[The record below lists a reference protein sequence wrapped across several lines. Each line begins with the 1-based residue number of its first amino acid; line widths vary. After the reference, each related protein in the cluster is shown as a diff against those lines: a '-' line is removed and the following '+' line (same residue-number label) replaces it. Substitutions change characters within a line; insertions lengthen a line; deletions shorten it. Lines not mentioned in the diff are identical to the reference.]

1 MISRLSLLVQTVIV
15 VPEASPDP
23 RSITLLNVMLNDVQ
37 VGTIVRTPGDFNAFS
52 FEDSYRA
59 TGGVP
64 VVSLSFRAAGGGL
77 RKDPKPVARALPAF
91 FANLL
96 PEDKL
101 REAMEKHHA
110 GSVRAGNDFDLL
122 VALGADLPG
131 AVRVVPSD
139 GTVALPDDMRVP
151 KPKARFSLAGVQMKL
166 SVINNTGKGGG
177 LTLPLG
183 DEEGSY
189 IAKFPSTSFPG
200 VSENEYANLALAEAI
215 GMEVPERELVEQS
228 EFEGIPKEFETLSDG
243 KVLLVK
249 RFDRGSN
256 GQRIHIE
263 DFAQVFGVYPSRKYE
278 GAAYHDIAAALN
290 VAVSSD
296 AALEFV
302 RRLALAAITGN
313 GDMHL
318 KNWSL
323 IYHGVGDK
331 PELAPVYDVLSTIPY
346 MPADSMALSFAGE
359 RPFKALNA
367 PRWKA
372 FANRA
377 RLPEGA
383 VLKAVVETAE
393 RVNEL
398 WWSLPERKVVPT
410 KVIERID
417 AHVRLMTPIL
427 ENVQTDANLTEQ

>member
-1 MISRLSLLVQTVIV
+1 MIFRHSLQIQTVIMM
-15 VPEASPDP
+15 PEAFPNP
-23 RSITLLNVMLNDVQ
+23 RSISSLDVVLNDMK

-59 TGGVP
+59 TGGFP
-64 VVSLSFRAAGGGL
+64 VLSLSFRAATGGL

-110 GSVRAGNDFDLL
+110 GSVRVGNDFDLL

-139 GTVALPDDMRVP
+139 GTVALLGDVLVP
-151 KPKARFSLAGVQMKL
+151 KPKVRFSLAGVQMKL
-166 SVINNTGKGGG
+166 SVIKNTGKGGG

-183 DEEGSY
+183 DEQGSY

-249 RFDRGSN
+249 RFDRGAN
-256 GQRIHIE
+256 GKRIHIE
-263 DFAQVFGVYPSRKYE
+263 DFAQVFGVTPSRKYE

-296 AALEFV
+296 AAIEFV
-302 RRLALAAITGN
+302 RRLAVAALTGN

-323 IYHGVGDK
+323 IYRGAGDK
-331 PELAPVYDVLSTIPY
+331 PEFAPVYDVLSTIPY
-346 MPADSMALSFAGE
+346 IPADAMALSLAGE

-367 PRWKA
+367 QRWKA

-377 RLPEGA
+377 RLPEAA
-383 VLKAVVETAE
+383 VLRAVVDTVG
-393 RVNEL
+393 RVDKF
-398 WWSLPERKVVPT
+398 WWPLPEREVVPA
-410 KVIERID
+410 KVLERMD
-417 AHVRLMTPIL
+417 AHIRMMTPIL
-427 ENVQTDANLTEQ
+427 STLAN

>member
-1 MISRLSLLVQTVIV
+1 MS
-15 VPEASPDP
+15 EASSVP
-23 RSITLLNVMLNDVQ
+23 RSISSLDVLLNDVM

-59 TGGVP
+59 TGGFP
-64 VVSLSFRAAGGGL
+64 VLSLSFRAATGGL
-77 RKDPKPVARALPAF
+77 RKNPKPVARALPAF

-122 VALGADLPG
+122 VALGSDLPG

-139 GTVALPDDMRVP
+139 RAIARFESLFAP

-166 SVINNTGKGGG
+166 SVIKNTGKGGG

-183 DEEGSY
+183 DDQGSY

-215 GMEVPERELVEQS
+215 GMEVPESELVEQS

-249 RFDRGSN
+249 RFDRGAD
-256 GQRIHIE
+256 GERIHIE

-278 GAAYHDIAAALN
+278 GAAYHDIATALN
-290 VAVSSD
+290 VAVSSA

-323 IYHGVGDK
+323 IYRGAGDK
-331 PELAPVYDVLSTIPY
+331 PQLAPVYDVLSTIPY
-346 MPADSMALSFAGE
+346 IPADAMALSLAGE
-359 RPFKALNA
+359 RPFKAMSVQ
-367 PRWKA
+367 RWKA
-372 FANRA
+372 FSNRA
-377 RLPEGA
+377 RLPEAA
-383 VLKAVVETAE
+383 VLRAVADTVE

-398 WWSLPERKVVPT
+398 WWSLPERKVVPQ
-410 KVIERID
+410 KVLERVD
-417 AHVRLMTPIL
+417 THVRLMTPIL
-427 ENVQTDANLTEQ
+427 STCAD

>member
-1 MISRLSLLVQTVIV
+1 M
-15 VPEASPDP
+15 PEAPLYP
-23 RSITLLNVMLNDVQ
+23 RSISLLEVLLNDLK

-59 TGGVP
+59 TGGFP
-64 VVSLSFRAAGGGL
+64 VLSLSFRAATGGL

-122 VALGADLPG
+122 VALGSDLPG
-131 AVRVVPSD
+131 AVRVVPSE
-139 GTVALPDDMRVP
+139 GTVVRVDDP
-151 KPKARFSLAGVQMKL
+151 SPLKSKARFSLAGVEMKL
-166 SVINNTGKGGG
+166 SVIKNTGKGGG

-183 DEEGSY
+183 DEQGSY

-215 GMEVPERELVEQS
+215 GMEVPERELVEQA
-228 EFEGIPKEFETLSDG
+228 EFEGIPEEFETLSDG

-249 RFDRGSN
+249 RFDRGARAE
-256 GQRIHIE
+256 RIHIE
-263 DFAQVFGVYPSRKYE
+263 DFAQVFGIYPSRKYE
-278 GAAYHDIAAALN
+278 GAAYHDIAAALGI
-290 VAVSSD
+290 AVSS
-296 AALEFV
+296 AAPIEFV

-323 IYHGVGDK
+323 IYPGAGDK
-331 PELAPVYDVLSTIPY
+331 PKLAPIYDVLSTIPY
-346 MPADSMALSFAGE
+346 IPADAMALSLAGE
-359 RPFKALNA
+359 RSFKAMNA
-367 PRWKA
+367 QRWKV

-377 RLPEGA
+377 RLPEAA
-383 VLKAVVETAE
+383 VLKAVIETVE

-398 WWSLPERKVVPT
+398 WWLLPEREVVPA
-410 KVIERID
+410 KVLERID
-417 AHVRLMTPIL
+417 AHVKLMIPIL
-427 ENVQTDANLTEQ
+427 STCAA

>member
-1 MISRLSLLVQTVIV
+1 MLEPSSD
-15 VPEASPDP
+15 A
-23 RSITLLNVMLNDVQ
+23 RSIWSLDVLLNDLK

-52 FEDSYRA
+52 FEGSYRA
-59 TGGVP
+59 TGGFP
-64 VVSLSFRAAGGGL
+64 VLSLSFRAASGGL

-110 GSVRAGNDFDLL
+110 GSVRSGNDFDLL
-122 VALGADLPG
+122 AALGSDLPG

-139 GTVALPDDMRVP
+139 RTIARHGDLPVS

-166 SVINNTGKGGG
+166 SVIKNTGKGGG

-183 DEEGSY
+183 DEQGSY
-189 IAKFPSTSFPG
+189 IAKFPSTTFPG

-215 GMEVPERELVEQS
+215 GMDVPERELVEQS
-228 EFEGIPKEFETLSDG
+228 EFEGIPEEFSTLSDG
-243 KVLLVK
+243 SVLLVR
-249 RFDRGSN
+249 RFDRGA
-256 GQRIHIE
+256 GGERIHIE
-263 DFAQVFGVYPSRKYE
+263 DFAQVFGVHPSRKYE

-290 VAVSSD
+290 VAVSSG

-302 RRLALAAITGN
+302 RRLALAAVTGN

-323 IYHGVGDK
+323 IYRGAGDR
-331 PELAPVYDVLSTIPY
+331 PEFAPVYDVLSTIPY
-346 MPADSMALSFAGE
+346 IPADAMALSLSGE
-359 RPFKALNA
+359 RSFKAMDVQ
-367 PRWKA
+367 RWKA

-377 RLPEGA
+377 RLPEAA
-383 VLKAVVETAE
+383 VLKAVSDTVE
-393 RVNEL
+393 RVNQL
-398 WWSLPERKVVPT
+398 WWLLPEREVVPE
-410 KVIERID
+410 KVLERID
-417 AHVRLMTPIL
+417 AHVQLMTPIL
-427 ENVQTDANLTEQ
+427 GTCAG

>member
-1 MISRLSLLVQTVIV
+1 MSEV
-15 VPEASPDP
+15 APDP
-23 RSITLLNVMLNDVQ
+23 RSISSLDVLLNDVK

-52 FEDSYRA
+52 FADSYRA

-64 VVSLSFRAAGGGL
+64 VLSLSFRAATGGL

-122 VALGADLPG
+122 FALGSDLPG

-139 GTVALPDDMRVP
+139 GTVVCFDNLSAP

-166 SVINNTGKGGG
+166 SVIKNTGKGGG

-183 DEEGSY
+183 DDQGSY

-249 RFDRGSN
+249 RFDRGAS
-256 GQRIHIE
+256 GERIHIE

-290 VAVSSD
+290 VAVSST

-302 RRLALAAITGN
+302 RRLALIAVTGN

-323 IYHGVGDK
+323 IYNGAGDK
-331 PELAPVYDVLSTIPY
+331 PQLAPVYDVLSTIPY
-346 MPADSMALSFAGE
+346 IPADAMALSLAGE
-359 RPFKALNA
+359 RPFKALNVQ
-367 PRWKA
+367 RWKA

-377 RLPEGA
+377 RLPEAA
-383 VLKAVVETAE
+383 VLKAVVETVE
-393 RVNEL
+393 RVNEV
-398 WWSLPERKVVPT
+398 WWSLPERSVAPAK
-410 KVIERID
+410 ILERID
-417 AHVRLMTPIL
+417 THVRLMTSIL
-427 ENVQTDANLTEQ
+427 GTCAE

>member
-1 MISRLSLLVQTVIV
+1 MSEVS
-15 VPEASPDP
+15 SDP
-23 RSITLLNVMLNDVQ
+23 RSISSLDVLLNDAK
-37 VGTIVRTPGDFNAFS
+37 VGTMVRTPGDFNAFS

-59 TGGVP
+59 TGGFP
-64 VVSLSFRAAGGGL
+64 VLSLSFRAATGGL

-122 VALGADLPG
+122 VALGSDLPG

-139 GTVALPDDMRVP
+139 KTITRFDTLSAP

-166 SVINNTGKGGG
+166 SVIKNTGKGGG

-183 DEEGSY
+183 DDQGSY

-249 RFDRGSN
+249 RFDRGAD
-256 GQRIHIE
+256 GERIHIE
-263 DFAQVFGVYPSRKYE
+263 DFAQVFGIYPSRKYE
-278 GAAYHDIAAALN
+278 GGAYHDIAAALN
-290 VAVSSD
+290 VAVSPT

-323 IYHGVGDK
+323 IYRGAGDK
-331 PELAPVYDVLSTIPY
+331 PQLAPIYDVLSTVPY
-346 MPADSMALSFAGE
+346 IPADAMALSLASE
-359 RPFKALNA
+359 RPFKALNVQ
-367 PRWKA
+367 RWKA

-377 RLPEGA
+377 RLPEAA
-383 VLKAVVETAE
+383 VLKAVVDTVEQ
-393 RVNEL
+393 VNGF
-398 WWSLPERKVVPT
+398 WWSLPGRDVVPA
-410 KVIERID
+410 KVLERID
-417 AHVRLMTPIL
+417 THVRLMTPIL
-427 ENVQTDANLTEQ
+427 GTCAN

>member
-1 MISRLSLLVQTVIV
+1 MSEVS
-15 VPEASPDP
+15 SDP
-23 RSITLLNVMLNDVQ
+23 RSISSLDVLLNDVK

-59 TGGVP
+59 TGGLP
-64 VVSLSFRAAGGGL
+64 VLSLSFRAATGGL
-77 RKDPKPVARALPAF
+77 RKDPIPVARALPAF

-122 VALGADLPG
+122 VALGSDLPG

-139 GTVALPDDMRVP
+139 GTIVRFDSLSAP
-151 KPKARFSLAGVQMKL
+151 KAKARFSLAGVQMKL
-166 SVINNTGKGGG
+166 SVIKNTGKGGG

-183 DEEGSY
+183 DDQGSY

-243 KVLLVK
+243 KVLLVR
-249 RFDRGSN
+249 RFDRGAN
-256 GQRIHIE
+256 GERIHIE

-278 GAAYHDIAAALN
+278 GAAYHDVAGALN
-290 VAVSSD
+290 VAVSSA

-323 IYHGVGDK
+323 IYREAGEK
-331 PELAPVYDVLSTIPY
+331 PQLAPVYDVLSTIPY
-346 MPADSMALSFAGE
+346 IPADAMALSLAGE
-359 RPFKALNA
+359 RSFKALNVQ
-367 PRWKA
+367 RWKA

-377 RLPEGA
+377 RLPEAA
-383 VLKAVVETAE
+383 VLKAVVDTVEQ
-393 RVNEL
+393 VNGF
-398 WWSLPERKVVPT
+398 WWSLPERKVVPA
-410 KVIERID
+410 KVLERID
-417 AHVRLMTPIL
+417 THVRLMTPIL
-427 ENVQTDANLTEQ
+427 GTGAERSPSAER